1 MLLYLFL
8 KRNYG
13 HVDIVFI
20 RHTYEA
26 EEVDEETFFHARETG
41 GTVVSSAARADGR
54 SSPSGI
60 RQGDWNIYAAQASD
74 GDNMS
79 NDNAK
84 SAALL
89 ENVILPM
96 CQYFAYIEVS
106 QDYEGGLGG
115 ALGATLA
122 AKRICGERTSW
133 WRNRER
139 RSPCGRCGPAGRFFR
154 CSASCSRAKT
164 PRLKRQSAK

>member
-1 MLLYLFL
+1 MR
-8 KRNYG
+8 K
-13 HVDIVFI
+13 VV
-20 RHTYEA
+20 A
-26 EEVDEETFFHARETG
+26 ERYPV
-41 GTVVSSAARADGR
+41 
-54 SSPSGI
+54 
-60 RQGDWNIYAAQASD
+60 GDWNIYAAQASD

-115 ALGATLA
+115 ALGATLGPQTGLGPNLKPG
-122 AKRICGERTSW
+122 AKPGSPDRHAKGRT
-133 WRNRER
+133 RREI
-139 RSPCGRCGPAGRFFR
+139 
-154 CSASCSRAKT
+154 
-164 PRLKRQSAK
+164 